1 MADLSDLDTSSI
13 SICAFYNAISQ
24 GGASDIDPSNV
35 TSYSEVSSST
45 LYDNG
50 IEGTITGQGQKD
62 VSFRVKEDGWVIVWF
77 DRQQTFNQEETNA
90 ADVVVVAELMDY
102 QSGDTATFPDTQF
115 EDHIRGLVNQLSG
128 VSFNDSD
135 IQYHDFEYPDATT
148 FSLWGHQRR
157 SDSNT
162 NEGSE
167 SIGFTRGTGTTP
179 FRLMYAARAVADSG
193 EYGSESANTYLDG
206 PGVYIVQVASDTT
219 EYGAYDLVANGDV
232 PAEGETFNVTT
243 AAYSSDSVGEAKT
256 TMFSTWA

>member
-157 SDSNT
+157 SSSST
-162 NEGSE
+162 NQGEE

-179 FRLMYAARAVADSG
+179 FRLMYAARAFGDSN
-193 EYGSESANTYLDG
+193 ESGSTYLDD
-206 PGVYIVQVASDTT
+206 PGVYIVRATSSTT

-232 PAEGETFNVTT
+232 PAEGEKFNVTT
-243 AAYSSDSVGEAKT
+243 AAYSDTSEGEADT